1 MITVSPRLMAKSM
14 PQLPWHQHY
23 AHQNSP
29 DLIHM
34 QILSTDLR
42 TNCLKEI
49 VVEFDK
55 RSIKAFLVVA

>member
-1 MITVSPRLMAKSM
+1 MITVSPRLMAKSTVI
-14 PQLPWHQHY
+14 PWHQHY

>member
-1 MITVSPRLMAKSM
+1 MITVSPRFMAKSIVTLA
-14 PQLPWHQHY
+14 PTLRTLKY
-23 AHQNSP
+23 SP

-34 QILSTDLR
+34 RILSTDLR

-55 RSIKAFLVVA
+55 RSKLFLVVA